1 MNIWNKINGK
11 LKCGDVIRIDLSEI
25 NSIDY
30 YLVSYQANVN
40 MYCLVSLKTGKS
52 SIHRGSLIEIEDF
65 LGMYNWKLENAEL
78 NILD

>member
-1 MNIWNKINGK
+1 
-11 LKCGDVIRIDLSEI
+11 
-25 NSIDY
+25 
-30 YLVSYQANVN
+30 

>member
-30 YLVSYQANVN
+30 YLVSYQTNVN

-52 SIHRGSLIEIEDF
+52 SIHRGTLIEIENF